1 MPAVPRDL
9 LKTKDAILGEKY
21 TLAHLGAGQANGQ
34 CVTFGCTISAGAGN
48 NTITVSAGSF
58 LMGGTE
64 YTIAGLTSQAVTAG
78 AVLTAGQFAKLL
90 LEVDMANTL
99 YQIVGSPVTTQQA
112 DAVLP
117 KGLPTH
123 ISIGWLA
130 LAGVFTPGTTVINTA
145 GIINQMPYWGPSG
158 ILSGI

>member
-64 YTIAGLTSQAVTAG
+64 YTIAGLTSQAQA
-78 AVLTAGQFAKLL
+78 LIQKRYELL
-90 LEVDMANTL
+90 KRRARSDYMTTL
-99 YQIVGSPVTTQQA
+99 GST
-112 DAVLP
+112 
-117 KGLPTH
+117 
-123 ISIGWLA
+123 S
-130 LAGVFTPGTTVINTA
+130 
-145 GIINQMPYWGPSG
+145 Y
-158 ILSGI
+158 